1 MKHSYSNARKN
12 LITVSHVSNICSAV
26 EQEFISG
33 ISKNDVSTRPESF
46 PICQISI
53 GKNLSSLSLLPSVA
67 NRNQCAATIS
77 SFMSFITF
85 FATTPVRICEVL
97 VRPHLHLLAICES
110 GTIDLK
116 SLNIWSAVA
125 SGRLFPLKIQKK
137 VLHLLLLASLNVW
150 PKMTSILSISFVLL
164 WHHNTPCVLG

>member
-1 MKHSYSNARKN
+1 MKHSYSNPRKN

-46 PICQISI
+46 PICLINI
-53 GKNLSSLSLLPSVA
+53 GKNLSSSSLLPSVA
-67 NRNQCAATIS
+67 NPNQCAIIS

-85 FATTPVRICEVL
+85 FATVPVRICEVL

-110 GTIDLK
+110 GNIDLK
-116 SLNIWSAVA
+116 SLNIWYAVA
-125 SGRLFPLKIQKK
+125 SGRLFPLKILKK
-137 VLHLLLLASLNVW
+137 VLHLLLPASLNVW
-150 PKMTSILSISFVLL
+150 PKMTSILSISFALL